1 MNKQWFTEA
10 TSTLIGGSTITI
22 PRACPLQRI
31 IQTSSSLRNNLKS
44 VALLGIDVWD
54 LAAIKYRAVARIPH
68 LTNLSLVLDSRG
80 LVGLEDELPNEV
92 SKRLRRIGNLF
103 KRLRGLR
110 TFKMVWDPDDLVSD
124 ELKARSDLV
133 AEDVT
138 QYVTLARE
146 KEVAK

>member
-1 MNKQWFTEA
+1 
-10 TSTLIGGSTITI
+10 
-22 PRACPLQRI
+22 
-31 IQTSSSLRNNLKS
+31 
-44 VALLGIDVWD
+44 LLGIDVWD